1 MDPAI
6 KEKATHLAHQ
16 LYEAIDTGNREQ
28 ILAAQ
33 AELSAFTDAIWQ
45 RIDHA
50 DISPKEKAIARLLA
64 EMAIKELPEKI
75 QDPANYHEIQHQL
88 RLLKNSLVLLD

>member
-16 LYEAIDTGNREQ
+16 LYEAIENGNREQ

-33 AELSAFTDAIWQ
+33 SELSTFADAIWQ

-50 DISPKEKAIARLLA
+50 EISPKEKAIARLLA

-75 QDPANYHEIQHQL
+75 QDPANYPEIKHKL
-88 RLLKNSLVLLD
+88 RLLKNSLILLD